1 MAQLKPV
8 YTALP
13 YFKIVIASFYNSDI
27 KHFFT
32 MSDMQDSLANL
43 LGTQSRQFLNSFV
56 PKPLVYLKINKINF
70 ADFKVI
76 WRLKI
81 QSNLELVNKNEN
93 LRLVRERPVR
103 VVEDVVYLNVK
114 DLQEVVGGRDGG
126 G

>member
-1 MAQLKPV
+1 
-8 YTALP
+8 
-13 YFKIVIASFYNSDI
+13 
-27 KHFFT
+27 

-76 WRLKI
+76 WGLKI

-93 LRLVRERPVR
+93 LRLVREGPVK
-103 VVEDVVYLNVK
+103 VVEDMV
-114 DLQEVVGGRDGG
+114 
-126 G
+126 

>member
-1 MAQLKPV
+1 M
-8 YTALP
+8 
-13 YFKIVIASFYNSDI
+13 
-27 KHFFT
+27 
-32 MSDMQDSLANL
+32 
-43 LGTQSRQFLNSFV
+43 
-56 PKPLVYLKINKINF
+56 VYLKINKINF

-76 WRLKI
+76 WGLKI

-103 VVEDVVYLNVK
+103 VVEDVVYPNVK

>member
-1 MAQLKPV
+1 M
-8 YTALP
+8 
-13 YFKIVIASFYNSDI
+13 
-27 KHFFT
+27 
-32 MSDMQDSLANL
+32 
-43 LGTQSRQFLNSFV
+43 
-56 PKPLVYLKINKINF
+56 VYLKINKINF

-76 WRLKI
+76 WGLKI